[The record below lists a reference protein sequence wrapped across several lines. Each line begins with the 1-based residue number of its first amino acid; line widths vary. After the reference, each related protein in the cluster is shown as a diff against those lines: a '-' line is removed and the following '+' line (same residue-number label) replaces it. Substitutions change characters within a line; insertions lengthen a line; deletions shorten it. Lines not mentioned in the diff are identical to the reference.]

1 MSIWN
6 IFRVRR
12 GDPPRAIDHNS
23 IVAVL
28 ERALRVQAGGGINAT
43 WDQSGLRL
51 WLAAITHEWILPGR
65 ILERTGA
72 DPDLPANVRY
82 TAGALDR
89 YQRLADGS
97 YTGMVLRD
105 VYPSFGRPVKGAE
118 AQLHKIRPA
127 EVGAMCL
134 ILRDKDVEGI
144 TIGRLAL
151 LPGGSDGETSFMQPC
166 PNP

>member
-6 IFRVRR
+6 LFRVRR

-23 IVAVL
+23 IVQVL

-43 WDQSGLRL
+43 WDHGGLRL

-65 ILERTGA
+65 ILEATGA
-72 DPDLPANVRY
+72 DPDLPANIRY

-89 YQRLADGS
+89 YQQLPDGS

-105 VYPSFGRPVKGAE
+105 VYPSFGRPALLRSRRRRHG
-118 AQLHKIRPA
+118 RPFWRGPA
-127 EVGAMCL
+127 CSSGPW
-134 ILRDKDVEGI
+134 RSGS
-144 TIGRLAL
+144 GRLAAMA
-151 LPGGSDGETSFMQPC
+151 E
-166 PNP
+166 